1 MVVRSPLRLTKLR
14 RAKFGAI
21 FAIYFDDQLKQTIR
35 GGGER
40 GKPLNSIDSRANVNL
55 YLLIKLET
63 KFSHTYVAAA
73 ATLWSRLRGT
83 KRLSVKLDPVAAIR
97 AIISEA
103 LKSLCKTGLA
113 YSSLTNRRM
122 Q

>member
-14 RAKFGAI
+14 RAKFGAT

-35 GGGER
+35 GGGGER

-83 KRLSVKLDPVAAIR
+83 KRLSVKLDPVAVIR
-97 AIISEA
+97 DYKRGVKVT
-103 LKSLCKTGLA
+103 LQ
-113 YSSLTNRRM
+113 NRSCI